1 MYVCVFV
8 CNSVLEYLSRV
19 EKAMDSTHS
28 TRQKERDEERKG
40 ENICVS
46 SLSGFYLR
54 FQEVTKAL
62 Y

>member
-1 MYVCVFV
+1 MRVSVYLY
-8 CNSVLEYLSRV
+8 NSVLEYLSRV
-19 EKAMDSTHS
+19 EKATDSTLS

-46 SLSGFYLR
+46 GLSDFYLR

-62 Y
+62 H